1 MTSRLLSLQ
10 VWHLARLKFFQFS
23 HIVLQSRHGYRIM
36 RMLDTKRKIGFF
48 FIEDFALM
56 SGAAAVEPLRAAN
69 LLAKKPLYEI
79 CYFSKDGGPTFSSCG
94 APFHTEQL
102 AGTDPD
108 LDILFVVAGGNA
120 MSLQDTAV
128 SGLVRS
134 LAAHGTSLGGISGGP
149 ILLAKAGVMKNRRFT
164 VHWEHF
170 EELREYSDRF
180 LMERRLYII
189 DRDRY
194 TCAGGMAPLDMM
206 HALIQSDHGID
217 LARAVTDWFIHTEV
231 RSSEQP
237 QRSGFAGGNKNLHP
251 IVLSALDLME
261 NHIADPL
268 SFKQIA
274 MLVGVGERQL
284 QRRFDQELNIGPMQC
299 YLEIRLD
306 KADELTR
313 KTRLSI
319 MEIAL
324 ATGFVNQGHFAKT
337 FRTRFGMTPTDR
349 RRLEKD

>member
-1 MTSRLLSLQ
+1 M
-10 VWHLARLKFFQFS
+10 FFQIS
-23 HIVLQSRHGYRIM
+23 HIVLYSRHGYRIVP
-36 RMLDTKRKIGFF
+36 MLETKRKIGFF
-48 FIEDFALM
+48 FIEGFALM

-69 LLAKKPLYEI
+69 LLANKPLYDI
-79 CYFSKDGGPTFSSCG
+79 CYFSKDGGPTVSSCG
-94 APFHTEQL
+94 APFYTEPL
-102 AGTDPD
+102 SGPDPA
-108 LDILFVVAGGNA
+108 LDILFIVAGGDA
-120 MSLQDTAV
+120 MALQDPAV
-128 SGLVRS
+128 FGLVRS

-149 ILLAKAGVMKNRRFT
+149 VLLAKAGVMKNRRFT

-170 EELREYSDRF
+170 EELRELSDRF

-206 HALIQSDHGID
+206 HALIQSDHGIE
-217 LARAVTDWFIHTEV
+217 LAHAVTDWFIHTQV

-237 QRSGFAGGNKNLHP
+237 QRSGFAGGNKNFHP
-251 IVLSALDLME
+251 IVLNALDLME

-284 QRRFDQELNIGPMQC
+284 QRRFDQDLKTGPMQC
-299 YLEIRLD
+299 YLDIRLE

-313 KTRLSI
+313 KTRLSF
-319 MEIAL
+319 MEVAL
-324 ATGFVNQGHFAKT
+324 TTGFVNQGHFAKT
-337 FRTRFGMTPTDR
+337 FKTKFGMTPTER
-349 RRLEKD
+349 RRRERD